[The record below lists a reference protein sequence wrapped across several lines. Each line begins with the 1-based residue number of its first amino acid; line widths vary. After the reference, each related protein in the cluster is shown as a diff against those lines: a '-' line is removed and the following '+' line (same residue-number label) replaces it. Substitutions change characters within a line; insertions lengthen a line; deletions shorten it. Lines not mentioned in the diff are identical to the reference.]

1 MKRGALMK
9 IFFCG
14 LFCVSLFLN
23 STHFL
28 ISQETQGGNLFGFIY
43 DKDKNTPLE
52 GAVVVVKNIST
63 SEVFLSTR
71 SNRYGIYTIR
81 GLKPGL
87 YIFGVDTREGNFES
101 NSIIGVRANETATLS
116 MALMP
121 YSEETVSLSREA
133 ALLDRAAPGI
143 STTGGE
149 TALGTEQGQSQPE
162 RPAAKKETALG
173 LPFLD
178 PAGVASI
185 VAASSTAAIGV
196 VDVGEEEFIVSPFK

>member
-87 YIFGVDTREGNFES
+87 YIFGVETQEGNFES

-121 YSEETVSLSREA
+121 YEETVSLSREA
-133 ALLDRAAPGI
+133 APLDRAAPGI
-143 STTGGE
+143 STTGRE
-149 TALGTEQGQSQPE
+149 TALGTAQGQE
-162 RPAAKKETALG
+162 RPVAKKETALG

-178 PAGVASI
+178 PAGIASV
-185 VAASSTAAIGV
+185 VAAGSTAAIGV